1 MHKNPSAILYV
12 RKSNRNRWCIANVP
26 SGCEMDRTPHW
37 RQCIKIPVGDL
48 FSVKRRNRE
57 LYLLQWI
64 CLSHASA
71 DPFVLALYLCC
82 CFVFFS
88 FDAADCIRT
97 NSHPTWAE
105 GKNKNVY
112 LNNPKRNFSGRGG
125 GGHRYSHPNDILSES
140 IRTFVCLYQKELF
153 VVRPSILSF
162 VCYVLFFFL
171 SY

>member
-1 MHKNPSAILYV
+1 M
-12 RKSNRNRWCIANVP
+12 P

-97 NSHPTWAE
+97 NSHPTLAE

-125 GGHRYSHPNDILSES
+125 GGGGIVIHTRTIFCQNRFARSCVY
-140 IRTFVCLYQKELF
+140 IRKSFSLF
-153 VVRPSILSF
+153 VLLFFHLFVTSF
-162 VCYVLFFFL
+162 FFFFL
-171 SY
+171 TDPIHAANSYRRQGGGGGGGM